1 MHAIRINEQRFG
13 EYPFALMENFPPV
26 AEELFWMLVL
36 ACPKKGT
43 ILELGSGATTG
54 LIKEHREVYS
64 IEDNPDWV
72 GKYNDKEHY
81 VYAPRENGFY
91 DKGVLVNLP
100 RYDVLFVDGPA
111 HDSRIDRFVDNIR
124 FFRPDVPWFFD
135 DTAHAA
141 FEPGLQRLQAVR
153 GKTMIRFDKNYKQ
166 FGVITSD

>member
-1 MHAIRINEQRFG
+1 MYAVRIDKRSG

-36 ACPKKGT
+36 ACPKKGI

-64 IEDNPDWV
+64 VEDNLEWV

-81 VYAPRENGFY
+81 IYAPCENGFY
-91 DKGVLVNLP
+91 NKRALVNLP

-111 HDSRIDRFVDNIR
+111 HDSRLDGFVRNIR
-124 FFRPDVPWFFD
+124 HFDTHIPWFFD
-135 DTAHAA
+135 DTGHFA
-141 FEPGLQRLQAVR
+141 FESGLQEVQRLR
-153 GKTMIRFDKNYKQ
+153 GKTMIRFDRAMKE
-166 FGVITSD
+166 FGVITGD